1 MAPLASTC
9 GGRIRVV
16 VIVSLIIV
24 NIGVMVKFGIGVV
37 HEIVGSSGV
46 LFPVVTNVTLDDIVD
61 VARTVL
67 IKFQVMT
74 RAFLKDDDCNID
86 RAEDTE
92 FIGLF
97 EETILTL

>member
-1 MAPLASTC
+1 M
-9 GGRIRVV
+9 IE
-16 VIVSLIIV
+16 
-24 NIGVMVKFGIGVV
+24 FGIGIVR
-37 HEIVGSSGV
+37 EIVRSSGV
-46 LFPVVTNVTLDDIVD
+46 LLSVVTNVALNDVVD

-74 RAFLKDDDCNID
+74 RAFLKDNDGDID
-86 RAEDTE
+86 RAEDAE

>member
-9 GGRIRVV
+9 GNRIWVV
-16 VIVSLIIV
+16 VVVTLVIVD
-24 NIGVMVKFGIGVV
+24 IGVMMKFGIGVV
-37 HEIVGSSGV
+37 REIVGSAGILLSIV
-46 LFPVVTNVTLDDIVD
+46 PNVTLNDIVD

-74 RAFLKDDDCNID
+74 GTFLKDDDGDVN
-86 RAEDTE
+86 RAEDAK
-92 FIGLF
+92 FVGLF

>member
-9 GGRIRVV
+9 RNRIWVV

-24 NIGVMVKFGIGVV
+24 NIGVMIEFGVGIV
-37 HEIVGSSGV
+37 HEIVGSFSV
-46 LFPVVTNVTLDDIVD
+46 LFPIVTNVTLDDIVD

-67 IKFQVMT
+67 IKFQMMT
-74 RAFLKDDDCNID
+74 RAFLKDDDCDID

-92 FIGLF
+92 FVGLF

>member
-9 GGRIRVV
+9 GSRIWVV
-16 VIVSLIIV
+16 VIVALIIV
-24 NIGVMVKFGIGVV
+24 NIGVMIKFGIGIV
-37 HEIVGSSGV
+37 HEIVRSSGV
-46 LFPVVTNVTLDDIVD
+46 LLSVVTNMTLNDIVN

-74 RAFLKDDDCNID
+74 RAFLKDDDGDID